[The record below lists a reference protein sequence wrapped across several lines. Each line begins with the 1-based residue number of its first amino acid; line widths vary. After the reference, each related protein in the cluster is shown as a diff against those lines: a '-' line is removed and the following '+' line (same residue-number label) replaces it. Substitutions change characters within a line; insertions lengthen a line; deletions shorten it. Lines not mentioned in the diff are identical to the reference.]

1 MTSSI
6 VEAQCPGCNNVLRI
20 PASWVD
26 QAMRCKCCGRVFQMR
41 QAPAI
46 PIAVAASP
54 AFAAAQPIREAI
66 PIAPPPIPAW
76 GVPQHEPLI
85 YFDAQSSRRR
95 RRFQKIAKL
104 ALLVGCLAGVAY
116 LACNMTGEEFRARI
130 HWEGIR

>member
-46 PIAVAASP
+46 PIASPVAATS
-54 AFAAAQPIREAI
+54 AQRGNGVLRSKSI
-66 PIAPPPIPAW
+66 PW
-76 GVPQHEPLI
+76 R
-85 YFDAQSSRRR
+85 SSRPAIARAPRMIEIRR
-95 RRFQKIAKL
+95 IAKRRKATEL
-104 ALLVGCLAGVAY
+104 SAA
-116 LACNMTGEEFRARI
+116 
-130 HWEGIR
+130 